1 MNDVLNISTRPQM
14 TKTLAQYTHITS
26 YQAETL
32 HIIQFSFSYIF
43 KRIFAIII
51 TVYSTLQNEEM
62 LLLCYFIFKTRG
74 WKKIWIQIYYKCKMM
89 MLNALSLT
97 QLPHSLTFIIINLI
111 STFFACLSYLQFL
124 RIIEE
129 HFWHLIHQI
138 NVILNFYDKGF

>member
-14 TKTLAQYTHITS
+14 TKILAQYTHITS

-51 TVYSTLQNEEM
+51 TVHSTLQNEEM

-74 WKKIWIQIYYKCKMM
+74 WKKIWIQIYYKCEMM

-97 QLPHSLTFIIINLI
+97 QLPHSLTFIIRNLI
-111 STFFACLSYLQFL
+111 STFFMFKLFAIFTY
-124 RIIEE
+124 IEE
-129 HFWHLIHQI
+129 HFWHLI
-138 NVILNFYDKGF
+138 